1 MQQRGGLVV
10 VDFIVV
16 LITLLIAGGVGY
28 AMYAAYSSI
37 EQEQKTQPAAV
48 STSDSEAVE
57 LKEYEPAPG
66 TDLELLTIDNGKN
79 GQIDV
84 LIGKF

>member
-10 VDFIVV
+10 VDIIVV

-37 EQEQKTQPAAV
+37 EQESQTTQTTTPEDAAM
-48 STSDSEAVE
+48 E
-57 LKEYEPAPG
+57 LKEYEPTPG
-66 TDLELLTIDNGKN
+66 TELELLTIDNGKN
-79 GQIDV
+79 GQVDV